1 MERRRPAEGVVQ
13 GLTLNLYTHVLENR
27 LREGR
32 GGNPAVRTDGET
44 RTYRALDARACSWAA
59 RLQAEGVLPGQ
70 RVLIALPD
78 GVELVAA
85 FLGALRLG
93 AVAALASPFLPE
105 GQLRGLADYVGAS
118 AAVVPASRVVECAGA
133 GTGLHPI
140 TVDSM
145 QAATSGIPPV
155 HPAAPGDDAVW
166 QFTSGSGGE
175 PKAVRHSHEA
185 FIRAAEA
192 YGQGILRLDPD
203 DVTVAAPKLHFGY
216 AMGANLLFPFSVGAS
231 VVLFEER
238 TTAAVLASQVRRHQ
252 TTVLVTT
259 PAMVRQMTGGDPG
272 IKDAL
277 ATLRVATSAG
287 EALPATLHQ
296 RWRERTGVELVDGL
310 GMTEMCHIVVSNQI
324 GEAAPGSLGQPVP
337 GYDVR
342 LCDADGQDV
351 PDGEPGELWVR
362 GPSRAL
368 GYWQRP
374 EDEARVFRGDWCVPG
389 DMLQLHEDGRY
400 EFCGRTD
407 DMLKVNGQWVAPR
420 AVEEC
425 LLQHPQVRDAAVVG
439 VKDDDGLVRPHAV
452 VVADRPSGELTGE
465 LQALVREQLA
475 PHCHPRRVT
484 FVDALPRTP
493 QGKRDRAALARLA

>member
-1 MERRRPAEGVVQ
+1 MECGRPAEGVVQ

-32 GGNPAVRTDGET
+32 GGSPAVHADGES
-44 RTYRALDARACSWAA
+44 RTYRALDARACCWAA
-59 RLQAEGVLPGQ
+59 RFHADGVLPGQ

-85 FLGALRLG
+85 FLGALRCG
-93 AVAALASPFLPE
+93 GVAALASPRVPE
-105 GQLRGLADYVGAS
+105 GQLRRLADYIGAS
-118 AAVVPASRVVECAGA
+118 AAVVPEARVVECSGA
-133 GTGLHPI
+133 GTGLHPV
-140 TVDSM
+140 TGDSA
-145 QAATSGIPPV
+145 QATTSGIPPV

-166 QFTSGSGGE
+166 QFTSGSSGE
-175 PKAVRHSHEA
+175 PKAVRHSHDA
-185 FIRAAEA
+185 FIQAAEA
-192 YGQGILRLDPD
+192 YGRGVLGLGPD
-203 DVTVAAPKLHFGY
+203 DVTVAVPKLPFGY
-216 AMGANLLFPFSVGAS
+216 AMGANLVFPLSVGAS

-238 TTAAVLASQVRRHQ
+238 ATAAVLAAHVRRHEA
-252 TTVLVTT
+252 TVLVTT
-259 PAMVRQMTGGDPG
+259 PAMVRQMTGDPG
-272 IKDAL
+272 ILPAL

-287 EALPATLHQ
+287 EALPAVLHR
-296 RWRERTGVELVDGL
+296 RWHERIGVELLDGL

-324 GEAAPGSLGQPVP
+324 GDAEPGLLGRPVP

-351 PDGEPGELWVR
+351 PDGEPGELWVT

-374 EDEARVFRGDWCVPG
+374 EDEARVFRGEWCVPG
-389 DMLQLHEDGRY
+389 DMLRRHEDGRY
-400 EFCGRTD
+400 VFCGRTD

-425 LLQHPQVRDAAVVG
+425 LLLHPLVREAAVIG

-452 VVADRPSGELTGE
+452 VVADQLSGELTGE
-465 LQALVREQLA
+465 LQALVREHLA
-475 PHCHPRRVT
+475 PHAHPRGVT
-484 FVDALPRTP
+484 YVDALPRTP
-493 QGKRDRAALARLA
+493 QGKRDRAALVRLA

>member
-1 MERRRPAEGVVQ
+1 MERGRPVEGIVR

-32 GGNPAVRTDGET
+32 GGNPAVHADGES
-44 RTYRALDARACSWAA
+44 RSYRALDARACSWAA
-59 RLQAEGVLPGQ
+59 RFQADGVVPGQ

-85 FLGALRLG
+85 FFGALRLG
-93 AVAALASPFLPE
+93 AVAALASPLVPE
-105 GQLRGLADYVGAS
+105 GQLRRLADYIDAS
-118 AAVVPASRVVECAGA
+118 AAVVPASRLVECSGA
-133 GTGLHPI
+133 GKGLHPI
-140 TVDSM
+140 TVDAVL
-145 QAATSGIPPV
+145 AATSGIPPV
-155 HPAAPGDDAVW
+155 HALAPGDDAVW
-166 QFTSGSGGE
+166 QFTSGSSGE
-175 PKAVRHSHEA
+175 PKAVRHSHDA

-192 YGQGILRLDPD
+192 YGQGILRLGPG

-216 AMGANLLFPFSVGAS
+216 AMGANLLFPLSVGAS

-238 TTAAVLASQVRRHQ
+238 ATAGVLASLVRRHQ
-252 TTVLVTT
+252 ATVLVTT
-259 PAMVRQMTGGDPG
+259 PATVRQMAGGDPG
-272 IKDAL
+272 MRDML
-277 ATLRVATSAG
+277 TTLRVATSAG

-296 RWRERTGVELVDGL
+296 RWRERIGVELVDGL

-324 GEAAPGSLGQPVP
+324 GEVEPGLLGRPVP

-374 EDEARVFRGDWCVPG
+374 EDESRVFRGEWCVPG
-389 DMLQLHEDGRY
+389 DMLLRHADGRY

-425 LLQHPQVRDAAVVG
+425 LLQHPQVRDVAVIG
-439 VKDDDGLVRPHAV
+439 VKDEDGLVRPHAV
-452 VVADRPSGELTGE
+452 VVADRLSGELTGE
-465 LQALVREQLA
+465 LQALVREHLA
-475 PHCHPRRVT
+475 PHAHPRGVT
-484 FVDALPRTP
+484 YVDSLPRTP
-493 QGKRDRAALARLA
+493 QGKRDRAALLLLV